1 MFSSLV
7 VLVGFLIKISN
18 GTAPKIRRTLH
29 LSYRQAIQSHFQQR
43 IRLNQSK
50 QFFVWLF

>member
-29 LSYRQAIQSHFQQR
+29 LSYRQA
-43 IRLNQSK
+43 NSK
-50 QFFVWLF
+50 PLSAKN